1 MFGRGIAHL
10 TIYLPALALYLIV
23 LPRIYGFSTLGH
35 LPQIFA
41 LATVFLLAT
50 SFMGQ
55 AIGAWFTRP
64 ENATLLLLATSLPQF
79 FTAGFAWPR
88 EAIPDAAIALGRIFP
103 ADFAID
109 GLVRINQL
117 GASIWEVAHD
127 WLGLWCLALVYFAL
141 AVISALAVKRRT
153 ETCAGLACRHCCD
166 RTRACRG
173 RPDLF
178 PASCRSDATIVGVVR
193 ATEVRVEPEV
203 NGQLVSIAVEK
214 GAEVHAGDVLAR
226 LSAVELT
233 AQADQARAAL
243 ASATANRNN
252 VYAGVRREQ
261 IASLKAESPRQAP
274 ASTMCRPSSPEPAR
288 WRARVLSPS
297 SRSTRPKTTL
307 QAHVPMWR
315 RPRRITMRPWQA
327 RPEERAIADAQ
338 VQAAA
343 AAVTVLERRLE
354 KMILRAPADGVVS
367 VIAAEVGE
375 NVRAGQ
381 PILMVEAAGK
391 QWLSFNAREDHLSG
405 LTIGKTVSVMRNGTD
420 GAIKAVI
427 TELRPLGTFATW
439 QAERVIGDHDRNTL
453 RLRLDPEGEP
463 AGLEP
468 GMTVWIEN

>member
-1 MFGRGIAHL
+1 MRKASR
-10 TIYLPALALYLIV
+10 AAIV
-23 LPRIYGFSTLGH
+23 
-35 LPQIFA
+35 
-41 LATVFLLAT
+41 
-50 SFMGQ
+50 
-55 AIGAWFTRP
+55 
-64 ENATLLLLATSLPQF
+64 
-79 FTAGFAWPR
+79 
-88 EAIPDAAIALGRIFP
+88 AIALV
-103 ADFAID
+103 
-109 GLVRINQL
+109 LVAGI
-117 GASIWEVAHD
+117 
-127 WLGLWCLALVYFAL
+127 LVYYG
-141 AVISALAVKRRT
+141 RRS
-153 ETCAGLACRHCCD
+153 G
-166 RTRACRG
+166 
-173 RPDLF
+173 
-178 PASCRSDATIVGVVR
+178 PAATIVGVVR

-214 GAEVHAGDVLAR
+214 GARVHAGDVLAR

-261 IASLKAESPRQAP
+261 VDSLKAAIAKASARLDYVQAQLTRTSTLARESFATQQSLDQAENDV
-274 ASTMCRPSSPEPAR
+274 ASAR
-288 WRARVLSPS
+288 ADVAGAQANYDAAVAGP
-297 SRSTRPKTTL
+297 TR
-307 QAHVPMWR
+307 
-315 RPRRITMRPWQA
+315 
-327 RPEERAIADAQ
+327 EERAIADAQ

-367 VIAAEVGE
+367 VIVAEVGE

-391 QWLSFNAREDHLSG
+391 QWLSLNVREDHLSR
-405 LTIGKTVSVMRNGTD
+405 LTMGETVSVRRNGAD

-463 AGLEP
+463 PGLEP